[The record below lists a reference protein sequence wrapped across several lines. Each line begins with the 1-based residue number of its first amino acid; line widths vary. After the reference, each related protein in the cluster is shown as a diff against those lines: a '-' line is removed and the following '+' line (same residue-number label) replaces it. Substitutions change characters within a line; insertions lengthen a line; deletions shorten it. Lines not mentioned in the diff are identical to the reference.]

1 MPSQTQSLD
10 TTALLG
16 DLRRVFGGGRTRVL
30 SWRLEQLR
38 GIGRLCDEGEPEIAA
53 ALAEDLGRPPVDAW
67 PGDIAS
73 TKAEAHHGMKG
84 AGNEHHTEFR

>member
-53 ALAEDLGRPPVDAW
+53 ALAEDLGRPPVDVARRHRVHQSRGT
-67 PGDIAS
+67 PRHERS
-73 TKAEAHHGMKG
+73 RK
-84 AGNEHHTEFR
+84 